1 MQLARTLIFMII
13 ILYVFAAYIIEHYYG
28 VWMLDGINDQQIQ
41 PCLNLMECFVFT
53 VNLGLRNGGG
63 ISDSFYL
70 ETQDDQAKVIGRAF
84 FSVFFFLVL
93 QVICLNIVFGIIID
107 SFSEQ
112 RDARRE
118 REEDQQQKCF
128 VCGNSRST
136 FISCGTS
143 FDPHITKDHYFWN
156 YIYYILYLKEKGY
169 AELTGLESVIWQNY
183 IRGKSNWLPIG
194 DTIYLVKEQ
203 EDETDNKLEIR
214 INNLE
219 ENITKQLNSVNAKL
233 SILLKQKSKD

>member
-1 MQLARTLIFMII
+1 MII
-13 ILYVFAAYIIEHYYG
+13 ILYVFAAFIIEHYYG
-28 VWMLDGINDQQIQ
+28 LWMLDGEGGQAIQ

-63 ISDSFYL
+63 VSDSFFLYP
-70 ETQDDQAKVIGRAF
+70 QDDQSKVIGLAF
-84 FSVFFFLVL
+84 FSVLFFLIL

-112 RDARRE
+112 RDE
-118 REEDQQQKCF
+118 RNTRDEDLNQKCF
-128 VCGNSRST
+128 VCGNSRSD
-136 FISCGTS
+136 FISSGTS
-143 FDPHITKDHYFWN
+143 FDPHVSREHYAWN

-183 IRGKSNWLPIG
+183 KKGKSNWLPIG
-194 DTIYLVKEQ
+194 DTIYLAKEQ
-203 EDETDNKLEIR
+203 EDKTDYDKLENR

-219 ENITKQLNSVNAKL
+219 ESIKKQHSSVMQQL
-233 SILLKQKSKD
+233 SILPQLLNIIKTKNKD